1 VYPRL
6 RTQRPFVIAL
16 FVVQAVHRAAL
27 HGLFLAPLSAQQS
40 GCGRLVR
47 DAGVVRETEDVVVGD
62 ILMDHGLVVED
73 LAAVNV
79 VYYHDR
85 VA

>member
-1 VYPRL
+1 
-6 RTQRPFVIAL
+6 
-16 FVVQAVHRAAL
+16 
-27 HGLFLAPLSAQQS
+27 
-40 GCGRLVR
+40 LVR
-47 DAGVVRETEDVVVGD
+47 DAGVVRETEDVVVDD
-62 ILMDHGLVVED
+62 ILMDHELVVED